1 LAAVIARVT
10 PEVESQDL
18 EGADSL
24 AVVVAHVTQD
34 QESQDP
40 QNEDPVMERID
51 RNGATEGSRIFSDP
65 VGMEL
70 STICS
75 N

>member
-18 EGADSL
+18 EGADPL
-24 AVVVAHVTQD
+24 AVVVARVTQG
-34 QESQDP
+34 QESEDP
-40 QNEDPVMERID
+40 QNEDPVMERVD
-51 RNGATEGSRIFSDP
+51 RNGATGGSWIFSGP